1 MISLKQEALEVR
13 RGFAF
18 HYHIYHRAELV
29 MMNILFLEFLRNDLH
44 FLITTLIFLKLL
56 RASLIKLT
64 PFKSTTYWKE
74 VGAS

>member
-1 MISLKQEALEVR
+1 M
-13 RGFAF
+13 
-18 HYHIYHRAELV
+18 V